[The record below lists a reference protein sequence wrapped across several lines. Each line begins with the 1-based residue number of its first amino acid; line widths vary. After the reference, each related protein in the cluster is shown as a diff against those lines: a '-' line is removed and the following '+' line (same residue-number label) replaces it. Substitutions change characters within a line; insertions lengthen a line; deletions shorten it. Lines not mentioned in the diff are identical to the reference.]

1 MSIHNGINE
10 IYEQS
15 IQLKFK
21 NKNGNIVVE
30 NWKVLKDE
38 NISPSRYDFVKE
50 MSLNKPFECESL
62 DELRIKYQVN
72 IQQEL
77 KNNEL
82 TIVEII
88 NEANEKI
95 LTLEEQKKLLNQ
107 IEIFSIK
114 ESLIFCE

>member
-21 NKNGNIVVE
+21 NKNGAIVVE
-30 NWKVLKDE
+30 NWKILKDE
-38 NISPSRYDFVKE
+38 NIAPSRYDFVKE
-50 MSLNKPFECESL
+50 VSLDIPFECESF
-62 DELRIKYQVN
+62 DALRIKYQVS
-72 IQQEL
+72 IQRKL
-77 KNNEL
+77 KNTEL

-88 NEANEKI
+88 NETAEKI
-95 LTLEEQKKLLNQ
+95 LTVEEQKELLNQ